1 LPRFRFEQ
9 VYNGH
14 EKTMAPPIDFYF
26 DFSSPYGFLA
36 SQRIEALAAKHG
48 RVADWHPILLGAVF
62 KQTGMV
68 PLTDV
73 PLKGEYSKRDFER
86 SARFHG
92 IAGFRQPS
100 RFPIST
106 QAPAR
111 IVLWLKG
118 QNPAL
123 AVPAAKA
130 LYGAYFVDDVD
141 ISSPDTAVSVA
152 AGVGVDA
159 NAARTAIN
167 DPAIKDALKREVD
180 EAIAR
185 GVFGSPFVFVDGEP
199 FWGLDRFDQIDKW
212 LATGGF

>member
-1 LPRFRFEQ
+1 
-9 VYNGH
+9 
-14 EKTMAPPIDFYF
+14 MAPPIDFYF
-26 DFSSPYGFLA
+26 DFSSPYGYLGA
-36 SQRIEALAAKHG
+36 QRIDALATKHG
-48 RVADWHPILLGAVF
+48 RAVDWHPILLGAVF

-68 PLTDV
+68 PLTEV

-92 IAGFRQPS
+92 ISGFRQPS
-100 RFPIST
+100 RFPIPT

-111 IVLWLKG
+111 IVVWLKKDH
-118 QNPAL
+118 PAL

-130 LYGAYFVDDVD
+130 LFGAYFVDDVD
-141 ISSPDTAVSVA
+141 ISSPDTAVGIA
-152 AGVGVDA
+152 AAVGVDA
-159 NAARTAIN
+159 SAARAAID

-180 EAIAR
+180 AAIAR
-185 GVFGSPFVFVDGEP
+185 GVFGSPFVVVDGEP